1 MKRLRDLRE
10 DRDLTQSKVAKI
22 IGCSQTTYSRYE
34 NGIIDVPNDILNRL
48 ADIYEVS
55 VDFIMDRT
63 DIRKPYKKRKDK

>member
-34 NGIIDVPNDILNRL
+34 NGIIDVPTDILNKL

>member
-10 DRDLTQSKVAKI
+10 DRDLTQNAVAKM

-34 NGIIDVPNDILNRL
+34 TGKIDVPNDIMNKL

-55 VDFIMDRT
+55 VDYIMERT
-63 DIRKPYKKRKDK
+63 NIKKPYKKAER

>member
-34 NGIIDVPNDILNRL
+34 NGIIDVPNDILNKL

>member
-34 NGIIDVPNDILNRL
+34 NGIIDVPNDILNKL

-63 DIRKPYKKRKDK
+63 DIRKPYKKRKDE